1 MRSRCHSI
9 RVVNCGGYIGPGT
22 AIHVLWRR
30 AKKYLADLHES
41 IGHQTTLYCGCP
53 YERTTRSGGDVDRE
67 EKSDTQTNK
76 CDEASIIHR
85 NRPRWWTGGDR

>member
-1 MRSRCHSI
+1 MRF
-9 RVVNCGGYIGPGT
+9 VVIAFGLLIAGATSAQEPPSTFSG
-22 AIHVLWRR
+22 